1 MANKDIH
8 SLIEG
13 YFDATLSIKEEA
25 LLKQLLAETQEDT
38 EDIREAKATMGL
50 FATKRKISNKV
61 LADKTPKKKWNKQK
75 YAAAIVFGVL
85 LDLFL
90 DIDDSSKKI

>member
-8 SLIEG
+8 NLIER

-61 LADKTPKKKWNKQK
+61 LADKTPKKKWNKLK

>member
-38 EDIREAKATMGL
+38 EDIREA
-50 FATKRKISNKV
+50 S
-61 LADKTPKKKWNKQK
+61 
-75 YAAAIVFGVL
+75 
-85 LDLFL
+85 
-90 DIDDSSKKI
+90 

>member
-13 YFDATLSIKEEA
+13 FFDATLSIKEEA

-38 EDIREAKATMGL
+38 VDIREAKATIGL
-50 FATKRKISNKV
+50 FATKRKISAKV
-61 LADKTPKKKWNKQK
+61 LAAKTPKKKWNKLK

>member
-1 MANKDIH
+1 M
-8 SLIEG
+8 
-13 YFDATLSIKEEA
+13 
-25 LLKQLLAETQEDT
+25 LAETQEDT

-61 LADKTPKKKWNKQK
+61 LADKTPEKKWNKLK